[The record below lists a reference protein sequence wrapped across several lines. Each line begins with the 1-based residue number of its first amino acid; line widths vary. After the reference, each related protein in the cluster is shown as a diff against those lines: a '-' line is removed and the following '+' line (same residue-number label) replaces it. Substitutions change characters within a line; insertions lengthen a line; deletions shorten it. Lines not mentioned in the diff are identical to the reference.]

1 MLHFL
6 QLFRPSPFPSLAGI
20 SFRLFFSFV
29 GFFIILAFA
38 LVLSLSA
45 LVIKGL
51 PTCHCPVAADPATA
65 VLPFQPRLFPLAQ
78 LMLHCMSL
86 RRALAIVDFLFG
98 ISVIYLNTHQ
108 ALSKRT
114 RTYTRTHTDT
124 QATLQLQRFLL
135 SYAGF
140 VRQVP
145 NEDNA
150 LLGRTQFYLSAIH
163 KRTYTRKRTLA
174 RTHTYVQHVLSH
186 TRMQSE

>member
-29 GFFIILAFA
+29 GFFTILAFA

-65 VLPFQPRLFPLAQ
+65 VLPFQPSLFPLAQ

-114 RTYTRTHTDT
+114 RTYTHTHT
-124 QATLQLQRFLL
+124 QIHRVHS
-135 SYAGF
+135 SYNDFYCLMLDLCAKCQMRTTHSS
-140 VRQVP
+140 V
-145 NEDNA
+145 A
-150 LLGRTQFYLSAIH
+150 LNSI
-163 KRTYTRKRTLA
+163 
-174 RTHTYVQHVLSH
+174 
-186 TRMQSE
+186 